1 MLALLAGSEN
11 ALCCASIIHTQSSI
25 RYGQKRVMVK
35 LPDKRSVNKVSV
47 TMFRS
52 NRADFAGN
60 QICGRADQMKKVPK
74 TFR

>member
-1 MLALLAGSEN
+1 MLALLVKSQN

-25 RYGQKRVMVK
+25 RYGQKRMMLK
-35 LPDKRSVNKVSV
+35 LLDKRSVNKVSV

-52 NRADFAGN
+52 NPAGFAEN
-60 QICGRADQMKKVPK
+60 QICGRADQMEKVPK